1 MSNKEFNEPIRE
13 AENIKDSP
21 TRSLVKALSYRLM
34 ALSATFLIGLVIFRQ
49 FTDKTLNESMEGAG
63 MIAVMDFV
71 LKLIIY
77 YLHERLWTNI
87 SWGKY
92 WQRDY
97 WQGKARKRT
106 FRRLRKKVA
115 RRMEME
121 KIKQQA

>member
-1 MSNKEFNEPIRE
+1 MDSEEYKNPVPQ
-13 AENIKDSP
+13 AENVKDSP

-34 ALSATFLIGLVIFRQ
+34 ALSATFLIGFVIFRQ

-97 WQGKARKRT
+97 WKGKARRRT
-106 FRRLRKKVA
+106 YRKLRKKVA
-115 RRMEME
+115 ARWLTEE
-121 KIKQQA
+121 KTEDQ